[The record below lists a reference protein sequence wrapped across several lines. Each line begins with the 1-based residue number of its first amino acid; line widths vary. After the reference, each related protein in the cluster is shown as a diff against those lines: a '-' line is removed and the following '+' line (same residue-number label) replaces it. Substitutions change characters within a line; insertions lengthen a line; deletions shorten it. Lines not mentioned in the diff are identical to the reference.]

1 MVSDTVTVSGFM
13 FLRVVVDV
21 LVTLT
26 QRPFIILD
34 LFDLAILWL
43 VLLVGQFVGFERFLA

>member
-26 QRPFIILD
+26 QRPFTILD